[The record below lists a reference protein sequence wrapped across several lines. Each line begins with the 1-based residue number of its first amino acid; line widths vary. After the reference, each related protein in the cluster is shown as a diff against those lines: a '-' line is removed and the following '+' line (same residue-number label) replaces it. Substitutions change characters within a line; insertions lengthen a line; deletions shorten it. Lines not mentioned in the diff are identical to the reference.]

1 MDVKRKFLSVLTE
14 IFGCCIKAE
23 KLYLFTANT
32 FALVKIFAL
41 SHLALLSDIKTI
53 DWPVVAHDAGPDF
66 TLSPF
71 TVWDTEF
78 FKLRHFLSPLS
89 ELDGTSFNDSSIADC
104 ALCTFCKSF

>member
-41 SHLALLSDIKTI
+41 CYFSLLTDVERRDRTM
-53 DWPVVAHDAGPDF
+53 VTHHAGPDF
-66 TLSPF
+66 ARSSFAVFNP
-71 TVWDTEF
+71 V
-78 FKLRHFLSPLS
+78 FL
-89 ELDGTSFNDSSIADC
+89 
-104 ALCTFCKSF
+104 